1 MYVLQNTFNV
11 ESTLARNMNSRLRY
25 NKIAR
30 ANANIIGYE
39 YFIVQLVN
47 QKHQKKVVI

>member
-11 ESTLARNMNSRLRY
+11 ESTLARNMNSSLRY
-25 NKIAR
+25 NKITRADAR
-30 ANANIIGYE
+30 IIRYE

-47 QKHQKKVVI
+47 QKHQQKVLI